1 MHDEQLEA
9 INDWIEAQ
17 GEKISRPEAIRRA
30 WAEGEEM
37 SAAETSAYPL
47 MAGGRRTEMFSVQ
60 SVL

>member
-1 MHDEQLEA
+1 LDRGTGREDQPPRSHPQA
-9 INDWIEAQ
+9 
-17 GEKISRPEAIRRA
+17 GRA

-37 SAAETSAYPL
+37 SAAEASAYLL